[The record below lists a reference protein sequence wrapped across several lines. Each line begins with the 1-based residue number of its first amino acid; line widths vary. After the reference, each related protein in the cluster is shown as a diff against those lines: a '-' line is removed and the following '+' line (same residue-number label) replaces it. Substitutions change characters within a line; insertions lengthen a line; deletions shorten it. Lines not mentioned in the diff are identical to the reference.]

1 MPSATSGD
9 DRTAPRTD
17 TERVIARIWQQI
29 LGVPQLGVQDNFFD
43 LGGDSMISL
52 QFIAEARKAGLRFTN
67 RQVFEHQT
75 IAELAA
81 AASARTTPAPDREGT
96 V

>member
-1 MPSATSGD
+1 ME
-9 DRTAPRTD
+9 PRTE
-17 TERVIARIWQQI
+17 TERVIARIWQEI
-29 LGVPQLGVQDNFFD
+29 LGVPQLGVGDNFFD

-52 QFIAEARKAGLRFTN
+52 QFIAEAKKAGLRFTN

-81 AASARTTPAPDREGT
+81 AAAGKE
-96 V
+96 